1 VKTKTVC
8 HKHVLHNSKIL
19 NNSLQFSMLQVIY
32 ENALF
37 LEYRDANYSA

>member
-1 VKTKTVC
+1 
-8 HKHVLHNSKIL
+8 
-19 NNSLQFSMLQVIY
+19 MLQVIY